1 MYTLLGDF
9 VVQTAILTNL
19 MTTFSAGM
27 ETIVQ
32 KAMNTKQEME
42 EIVPKEE
49 KLREYLNEHY
59 VGILIIYPSLMMMMM
74 MMMMIM
80 MIVRIRLVKNVLIK
94 SHQSFIL
101 SFFSNSY
108 PFIYHYTK

>member
-1 MYTLLGDF
+1 MDIYLHKVYLLKDLL
-9 VVQTAILTNL
+9 ANL
-19 MTTFSAGM
+19 LLL
-27 ETIVQ
+27 Q
-32 KAMNTKQEME
+32 KLFPHNLYNTKQEME

-59 VGILIIYPSLMMMMM
+59 VGILIIYPSLMMMVMM
-74 MMMMIM
+74 M

-101 SFFSNSY
+101 SFFTFTEPSAQLPVSL
-108 PFIYHYTK
+108 

>member
-59 VGILIIYPSLMMMMM
+59 VGILIIYPSLMMMVMM
-74 MMMMIM
+74 M